1 MSFKIMP
8 FFNSRILFLDDFN
21 GDIIKEKYS
30 NLSLIRDNG
39 IILFQGYLI
48 IKKHALKQFKESIK
62 KLSSIFYI
70 HANQKIILIY
80 YNLREKN
87 HFLYILFKIKALK
100 GIIMPKTSLISKNA
114 IYGYNFPFKMPF
126 HPGPDINEP
135 LPEDPGDDSDD

>member
-1 MSFKIMP
+1 MYSEKSTLT
-8 FFNSRILFLDDFN
+8 NSIITHQGHIINKKQIL
-21 GDIIKEKYS
+21 
-30 NLSLIRDNG
+30 
-39 IILFQGYLI
+39 
-48 IKKHALKQFKESIK
+48 KHPKQFKESIK

-70 HANQKIILIY
+70 HANQKIMLIY